1 MFPPTEQS
9 RQMMAPPGPM
19 TGGLDPRSTAPS
31 FRDFF
36 SNKYPESN
44 KNPLVISHMENHH
57 AIHGKSTMSMVIF
70 DSYVTNYQK
79 VQRIIPWI
87 VIFLH
92 GAELDMQKKTTVL
105 CLDLI

>member
-1 MFPPTEQS
+1 M
-9 RQMMAPPGPM
+9 
-19 TGGLDPRSTAPS
+19 
-31 FRDFF
+31 
-36 SNKYPESN
+36 
-44 KNPLVISHMENHH
+44 
-57 AIHGKSTMSMVIF
+57 GKSTMSMVIF